1 MSSST
6 SRLRMGSDSDLL
18 LESLMK
24 WLHTFPVTAARDTIE
39 NVCDG
44 VAMAQVLN
52 LLAPDQ
58 FDTTWL
64 SKVSDVGDNKRLKLN
79 NLRKVLTG
87 TLDYLKDVVG
97 MQLSQF
103 PLPDINKVV
112 EYDNA
117 HLGRLLQLILGVAIN
132 CSKQAEY
139 IQAIMEMEEQVQ
151 RVVMMAIQEMHGMPT
166 HSIQSLPILED
177 DMQVKKLMEEME
189 STRVEKES
197 LAQKCHELEMRLNLM
212 KEEKSNLSAEFE
224 HLQAQLGS
232 RGSGGPVDSGI
243 RYKELKKENET
254 LKQELESIEAQKDE
268 TQSKVEELEGR
279 LEESEEK
286 VTDLQKLADQ
296 ARGLKDEVDILR
308 ETSEKVGKYEG
319 IIETYKKK
327 LDDMGDLKRQIK
339 YLEDKNTEYME
350 NNIVLEEELGKVSKK
365 KPQADLFRKQVSEL
379 NIKLT
384 SETERADKIAFENA
398 KLMEKLEALSIEKDR
413 ISVEREQLKETLEE
427 LKCTQVGPSS
437 PEFSQLS
444 EEPDSGM
451 LENIPPSVKARLLRL
466 EKENKQLKKYKS
478 ASAGSTGSDTLVLQT
493 MVDDMKER
501 EEELGNKNRESNKKV
516 MELEAR
522 LEEVTASANMAVPR
536 VPGSR
541 EELELKVVEANKK
554 IGHLKETLQKKEAE
568 MAGMEERYKKYIEKA
583 KSVIKTLDPKQNP
596 NAAPEVSALKAQLN
610 EKDKVIDE
618 LEKETEKAKAIRE
631 MEERLMASAFYDL
644 SMKLH
649 RGAVEDRLKNLSQGQ
664 SFLARQRQVNTRKGG
679 YNGQEY
685 YYD

>member
-1 MSSST
+1 
-6 SRLRMGSDSDLL
+6 
-18 LESLMK
+18 MK
-24 WLHTFPVTAARDTIE
+24 WLHTFPVTAARDTVE

-58 FDTTWL
+58 FDSTWL
-64 SKVSDVGDNKRLKLN
+64 SKVSDVGENKRLKLN
-79 NLRKVLTG
+79 NLRKVLNG
-87 TLDYLKDVVG
+87 TVDFLKDVVG

-112 EYDNA
+112 ECDNA

-132 CSKQAEY
+132 CNKQAEY
-139 IQAIMEMEEQVQ
+139 IQAILEMDVQVQ
-151 RVVMMAIQEMHGMPT
+151 QVVMMAIQEMQGMPT
-166 HSIQSLPILED
+166 HSIQSIPILED
-177 DMQVKKLMEEME
+177 DLQVKKLMEEME

-254 LKQELESIEAQKDE
+254 LKQEMESLESQKDE
-268 TQSKVEELEGR
+268 TQSKLEELEGR

-286 VTDLQKLADQ
+286 VTELQKVADQ

-319 IIETYKKK
+319 IIDTYKKK
-327 LDDMGDLKRQIK
+327 LDEMGDMKRQIK

-350 NNIVLEEELGKVSKK
+350 NNIMLEEELGKVSKK

-398 KLMEKLEALSIEKDR
+398 KLMEKLEAISIEKDR
-413 ISVEREQLKETLEE
+413 IAAEREQLKETLDE
-427 LKCTQVGPSS
+427 LKCTQVGQNS
-437 PEFSQLS
+437 PTFGQLS

-466 EKENKQLKKYKS
+466 EKENKQLKKNKS
-478 ASAGSTGSDTLVLQT
+478 AGNNSSDTHELQT
-493 MVDDMKER
+493 MVDDGKER
-501 EEELGNKNRESNKKV
+501 EEELGNKNREANKKV

-522 LEEVTASANMAVPR
+522 LEEMQVSANVQVPR

-541 EELELKVVEANKK
+541 EELELKVAEANKK
-554 IGHLKETLQKKEAE
+554 IGHLSETLQKKEAE

-596 NAAPEVSALKAQLN
+596 NAAPEVSALKAQLT

>member
-1 MSSST
+1 MSASS
-6 SRLRMGSDSDLL
+6 RPRMGSESDLL

-24 WLHTFPVTAARDTIE
+24 WLNTFPVTAARDTVE

-58 FDTTWL
+58 FDSTWL

-79 NLRKVLTG
+79 NLRKVLNG
-87 TLDYLKDVVG
+87 TVDFLKDVVG

-112 EYDNA
+112 ECDNA

-132 CSKQAEY
+132 CNKQAEY
-139 IQAIMEMEEQVQ
+139 IQAILEMDVQVQ
-151 RVVMMAIQEMHGMPT
+151 QVVMMAIQEMQGMPT
-166 HSIQSLPILED
+166 HSIQSIPILED
-177 DMQVKKLMEEME
+177 DLQVKKLMEEME

-254 LKQELESIEAQKDE
+254 LKQEMESLESLKDE
-268 TQSKVEELEGR
+268 TQAKLEELEGR

-286 VTDLQKLADQ
+286 VTELQKLADQ

-319 IIETYKKK
+319 IIDTYKKK
-327 LDDMGDLKRQIK
+327 LDDLGDMKRQIK

-350 NNIVLEEELGKVSKK
+350 NNIMLEEELGKVSKK

-398 KLMEKLEALSIEKDR
+398 KLMEKLEAISIEKDR
-413 ISVEREQLKETLEE
+413 IAVEREQLKETLDE
-427 LKCTQVGPSS
+427 LKCTQVGQNS
-437 PEFSQLS
+437 PTFGQLS

-466 EKENKQLKKYKS
+466 EKENKQLKKNK
-478 ASAGSTGSDTLVLQT
+478 STGNHSNDTHVLQT
-493 MVDDMKER
+493 MVDDGKVR
-501 EEELGNKNRESNKKV
+501 EEDLGNRSREANKKV

-522 LEEVTASANMAVPR
+522 LEEMHISANVQVPR

-541 EELELKVVEANKK
+541 EELELKVADANKK
-554 IGHLKETLQKKEAE
+554 ISHLSETLQKKEAE

-596 NAAPEVSALKAQLN
+596 NAAPEVSALKAQLT

-644 SMKLH
+644 SMKMH
-649 RGAVEDRLKNLSQGQ
+649 RGAVEERLKNLSQGQ

>member
-1 MSSST
+1 MIASHVRFT
-6 SRLRMGSDSDLL
+6 SV
-18 LESLMK
+18 
-24 WLHTFPVTAARDTIE
+24 F
-39 NVCDG
+39 
-44 VAMAQVLN
+44 AQVLN

-58 FDTTWL
+58 FDSTWL

-79 NLRKVLTG
+79 NLRKVLNG
-87 TLDYLKDVVG
+87 TVDFLKDVVG

-112 EYDNA
+112 ECDNA

-132 CSKQAEY
+132 CNKQAEY
-139 IQAIMEMEEQVQ
+139 IQAILEMDVQVQ
-151 RVVMMAIQEMHGMPT
+151 QVVMMAIQEMQGMPT
-166 HSIQSLPILED
+166 HSIQSIPILED
-177 DMQVKKLMEEME
+177 DLQVKKLMEEME

-254 LKQELESIEAQKDE
+254 LKQEMESLESLKDE
-268 TQSKVEELEGR
+268 TQAKLEELEGR
-279 LEESEEK
+279 IEESEDK
-286 VTDLQKLADQ
+286 VTELQKLADQ

-308 ETSEKVGKYEG
+308 ETSEKVGKMEG

-327 LDDMGDLKRQIK
+327 LDEMGDLKRQIK

-398 KLMEKLEALSIEKDR
+398 KLMEKLEAISIEKDR
-413 ISVEREQLKETLEE
+413 IAVEREQLKETLDE
-427 LKCTQVGPSS
+427 LKCTQVGQNS
-437 PEFSQLS
+437 PTFGQLS

-466 EKENKQLKKYKS
+466 EKENKQLKKNK
-478 ASAGSTGSDTLVLQT
+478 STGNHSNDTHVLQT
-493 MVDDMKER
+493 MVDDGKVR
-501 EEELGNKNRESNKKV
+501 EEDLGNRSREANKKV

-522 LEEVTASANMAVPR
+522 LEEMHISANVQVPR

-541 EELELKVVEANKK
+541 EELELKVADANKK
-554 IGHLKETLQKKEAE
+554 ISHLSETLQKKEAE

-596 NAAPEVSALKAQLN
+596 NAAPEVSALKAQLT

-644 SMKLH
+644 SMKMH
-649 RGAVEDRLKNLSQGQ
+649 RGAVEERLKNLSQGQ